1 MSFGC
6 CFNGCSKKNK
16 KNRKKDDFEAVDKFL
31 VDYAIKYRLY
41 TPPSCA
47 LLRNRLAYVV
57 QWRHLKTRSELIDF
71 KVIPQEGLNGDLLA
85 NVGQLI
91 NKNGNNNQSH
101 HDDGAKEGLSDTE
114 RTASRAK
121 NHNSVARSH
130 SVTERIANL
139 ASDVRS
145 KLKTKKQT
153 KTATI
158 DALEV
163 ESPHEMSTEQKR
175 GQIEIR
181 RHPQAEEERAETSL
195 IEHKPESRELSLFKT
210 EYTNSSGGTQ
220 KFTFQ
225 TERRTT
231 SSIQVNVQKSYTIG
245 GQLDLS
251 FALPLDT
258 ISLSGEYQVTKSRD
272 ESFQKEQVWTV
283 NNEVEVNPGEK
294 IIAEMKVMEEKVLAT
309 FKIKN
314 TVSMMPL
321 SRHIPIHVVR
331 KSDLKKHPDERKVLD
346 VFSLRDHNLH
356 KAFMNEEAERAGIRV
371 NPDKNTI
378 EFESE
383 GSMNLVYQSRQV
395 IDVRLDKTYNGGI
408 KQSDNNKEVFAINET
423 HQRSYGGTGDV
434 TGMKKQA
441 MATGDSLVP
450 KSDDWNVDTAERTP
464 SSSVL
469 EGVVNIGYNKEIES

>member
-41 TPPSCA
+41 TPPSCT

-71 KVIPQEGLNGDLLA
+71 KVIPQEGLNGDLLT

-114 RTASRAK
+114 RTAASRAK

-139 ASDVRS
+139 ASDARS

-181 RHPQAEEERAETSL
+181 RHPQAEEERVETSL

-294 IIAEMKVMEEKVLAT
+294 VIAEMKVMEEKVLAT

-331 KSDLKKHPDERKVLD
+331 KSDLKKHPDKRKVLD
-346 VFSLRDHNLH
+346 VFSLKDHNLH

-395 IDVRLDKTYNGGI
+395 IDVRLDKMYNGEI
-408 KQSDNNKEVFAINET
+408 KQSDNKKKVSTITET
-423 HQRSYGGTGDV
+423 PQGTYEGTGDV

-441 MATGDSLVP
+441 MVMSQVP
-450 KSDDWNVDTAERTP
+450 KPDHWNVDTEETL
-464 SSSVL
+464 SGSTVI
-469 EGVVNIGYNKEIES
+469 EGEVNIGYNKEIES